1 MRARGRRRRLCRP
14 LGRPC
19 GDGQRRAQ
27 RQDADGAD
35 RHDEGPL
42 LPAHWHLRQR
52 RSRAEP
58 VNEHER
64 SKSKATHTNSTAT
77 TEPATASGIGTGH
90 FTDPSRQWIAGRGI
104 LIGWTPRGW
113 RRPGAPRPTFMRASP
128 TSRPRRRPRF
138 LTEKLGLEEIPQR
151 PRRFGV
157 KGPAG
162 REHEL
167 RRAGER
173 VDAGRVPSHNRGA
186 GRAEAQG
193 GSVA

>member
-1 MRARGRRRRLCRP
+1 MKMAIAIGTAPSAAPKRSTAASKSCLARRLF
-14 LGRPC
+14 
-19 GDGQRRAQ
+19 
-27 RQDADGAD
+27 
-35 RHDEGPL
+35 
-42 LPAHWHLRQR
+42 
-52 RSRAEP
+52 P
-58 VNEHER
+58 VCVG
-64 SKSKATHTNSTAT
+64 
-77 TEPATASGIGTGH
+77 PATENLSLPSSLLRGDVLGQIGRQSLAGPNQDRDGKWQSHLSTTCLASC
-90 FTDPSRQWIAGRGI
+90 GI
-104 LIGWTPRGW
+104 LIGRTPRGW
-113 RRPGAPRPTFMRASP
+113 RRPGAPRPTFMRASL
-128 TSRPRRRPRF
+128 TSRPGLRRRPRF